1 MSEKG
6 EWGMERQV
14 AQSSRPPDGNSKEDY
29 HKAGAWLEGTARMG
43 SWPVVETEGLWL
55 WHGCDHYADY
65 FHTFQTA
72 AETSGCFP

>member
-29 HKAGAWLEGTARMG
+29 QKAGAWLEGTARMG

-55 WHGCDHYADY
+55 
-65 FHTFQTA
+65 
-72 AETSGCFP
+72 